1 MERPEPPAP
10 TIAACATP
18 TGGHS
23 AVIRLSGPAAGAI
36 AARAGLDLPAPWQA
50 VPARWRLP
58 AGACPCR
65 VLSVPGPRSF
75 TGTDL
80 VEITVPGGADLV
92 ALAVDALLGAG
103 AVAAA
108 PGAFTRQALA
118 NGRLG
123 LDQAEAILAL
133 VQAPDAAAAAQAL
146 ARLRGALGA
155 ELAQVRDELIGARAL
170 VEAGL
175 DFLDEADVRAF
186 DPAALRARCQAMH
199 AVLARWRVTADALE
213 GRPTVVLVG
222 PANAGKSALFNR
234 LVGDAAT
241 TALVS
246 ALPGTTRDW
255 LDGEWD
261 AAGRRVRLVDT
272 AGWLDGAASLDRQ
285 AIAAGADAL
294 AGAALVLACSAPDAR
309 LPALPPTLP
318 AERTLIIAT
327 KRDLGPADARAVHA
341 LSAATGD
348 GLAQLAGLVAARLG
362 GVAAGEPRQQRLLAA
377 ADDLLIG
384 LARALPPDELLADDL
399 RRAGDLLGEL
409 IGATTTDEVLA
420 AIFSRF
426 CIGK

>member
-1 MERPEPPAP
+1 MDHP

-18 TGGHS
+18 VGGHS
-23 AVIRLSGPAAGAI
+23 AIIRLSGPAAGVI
-36 AARAGLDLPAPWQA
+36 AARAGLSLPAPWQA
-50 VPARWRLP
+50 LSSAWALP
-58 AGACPCR
+58 AGDCPCR
-65 VLSVPGPRSF
+65 VLFAPGPRSF

-80 VEITVPGGADLV
+80 VEITLPGAADLIAF
-92 ALAVDALLGAG
+92 ALEALLAAG
-103 AVAAA
+103 AQAAA
-108 PGAFTRQALA
+108 AGAFTRQALA

-175 DFLDEADVRAF
+175 DFVDEADVRAY
-186 DPAALRARCQAMH
+186 DPPALRARCQAMH
-199 AVLARWRVTADALE
+199 AVLARWRIAADALE
-213 GRPTVVLVG
+213 ARPTVVLVG

-234 LVGDAAT
+234 LVGDAASP
-241 TALVS
+241 ALVS
-246 ALPGTTRDW
+246 AQPGTTRDW

-261 AAGRRVRLVDT
+261 AAGRSVRLVDT
-272 AGWLDGAASLDRQ
+272 AGWLDGAASLDQQ
-285 AIAAGADAL
+285 AIAAGAAAL

-309 LPALPPTLP
+309 LSALPESLP

-327 KRDLGPADARAVHA
+327 KHDLGPADARAVHA
-341 LSAATGD
+341 LSAATGA
-348 GLAQLAGLVAARLG
+348 GIAQLAGLVAARLG
-362 GVAAGEPRQQRLLAA
+362 GTAAGEPRQQRLLAA
-377 ADDLLIG
+377 ADELLIA
-384 LARALPPDELLADDL
+384 LTHRLPPDELLADDL

-409 IGATTTDEVLA
+409 LGATTTDDVLE